1 MFPAQTFA
9 ITFHHS
15 PSEKNKN
22 FTQSNNLRKRPRG
35 SNKFYKNCTQ
45 HKNAK
50 TLCVRVNNSAK
61 PINLLLAKSVSSTV
75 SLARKTLSHT
85 ALQNPKFVNFFFL
98 FLSPKLASKGKK
110 SPKSN
115 FHNRQNRDKGGGRR
129 IEVQDKN
136 RFSSLFFLGKSV
148 CVASKLFTFHI
159 FRERERE

>member
-1 MFPAQTFA
+1 MVFPQTCLHVSSANIYDNF
-9 ITFHHS
+9 S
-15 PSEKNKN
+15 PLPIRKKNKN

-85 ALQNPKFVNFFFL
+85 ALQNPKFVNFFFCFFHRNL
-98 FLSPKLASKGKK
+98 LQKGK
-110 SPKSN
+110 SP
-115 FHNRQNRDKGGGRR
+115 QNLISIIAR
-129 IEVQDKN
+129 IETRVGGEESRSKIKTA
-136 RFSSLFFLGKSV
+136 FPLFFL
-148 CVASKLFTFHI
+148 
-159 FRERERE
+159 REICLCRL